1 MSGPGR
7 SWGGAGGSGPGERWR
22 ADWPG
27 LGLWSVA
34 VLNGR
39 IYRAAFIPFVIALA
53 IAGFSL
59 RAPAAPLTSTL
70 APDAFNGALAFAEL
84 KAFAASYPRRR
95 PGSQG
100 DDELAAYVAR
110 TLQSLGG
117 STAGGFSVHTT
128 YTRSAT
134 IDGQRTLASVIARR
148 PGLTGDSPIVL
159 LAHRDA
165 AGRGAPA
172 ELSGTAVLIELARVL
187 AASETQR
194 TVIVVSTSG
203 GSGGDGGAAGY
214 AASYGGEPVDGA
226 IVLGDLAG
234 AGAHKPFVLPYSDG
248 LGSAPGVLL
257 STVSAAVE
265 QVLGVSPEAPSTL
278 SQFAHLVLPLS
289 AGEEGTLIARGI
301 PAVLVQVS
309 GERPPRAGEPI
320 SAARLE
326 NFGRA
331 VLSAVYAL
339 DAGANVGSQGQGQG
353 QGGGGGD
360 GGLET
365 AVPIQQKLLPAWAV
379 ELLVATL
386 LLPPLGVLIDGFARA
401 RRRRLALGPRLL
413 WTLACALPFLV
424 AALFTRLLGLTGV
437 LAAPAGIVLAAGLPG
452 GVVALETVLAPVL
465 VLVLA
470 WLAWPATVR
479 RLGLRPRAED
489 DASGLALSI
498 VLLCVTLV
506 VFVFNPF
513 TALLLVP
520 ALHLWLLLASPELR
534 DSGQPAHRLGLLAL
548 VALGLVPLVL
558 LAAFYARQLAL
569 DPGAFL
575 HAAVLLF
582 AGGFFGVP
590 ALVLWCLAF
599 GCLAAATLVAVGS
612 SGAASSQFADPD
624 EGGEG
629 VPITVR
635 GPLSYAGPGS
645 LGGTESALRR

>member
-1 MSGPGR
+1 M
-7 SWGGAGGSGPGERWR
+7 
-22 ADWPG
+22 
-27 LGLWSVA
+27 
-34 VLNGR
+34 LNGR

-70 APDAFNGALAFAEL
+70 APDAFNGAQAFAEL

-100 DDELAAYVAR
+100 DDELAAFLAR
-110 TLQSLGG
+110 TLQGLGG
-117 STAGGFSVHTT
+117 SAAGGFSVHTT
-128 YTRSAT
+128 YTRAAT

-165 AGRGAPA
+165 AGRDALA

-203 GSGGDGGAAGY
+203 GSGGDGGAAGI

-234 AGAHKPFVLPYSDG
+234 AAARKPFVLPYSDG

-265 QVLGVSPEAPSTL
+265 QVLGISPGAPSTL

-309 GERPPRAGEPI
+309 GERPPRAGEPV

-339 DAGANVGSQGQGQG
+339 DAGANVGGQGQG
-353 QGGGGGD
+353 QGGGGGA

-452 GVVALETVLAPVL
+452 GVVALETVLAPML

-479 RLGLRPRAED
+479 RLGLRPRADD
-489 DASGLALSI
+489 DAGGLALSI

-534 DSGQPAHRLGLLAL
+534 DSGRPAHRLGLLAL

-582 AGGFFGVP
+582 AGGFFGIP

-612 SGAASSQFADPD
+612 SRAASSPFAGPE